1 MGYGSL
7 KLNVWQVT
15 IRKKNAL
22 KSIGKDEESLW
33 FRERINTSASLMKA
47 LQVFQGLVV
56 IIIDGKEINTK
67 NGVCTVFNV
76 QILIVYEMH

>member
-1 MGYGSL
+1 
-7 KLNVWQVT
+7 
-15 IRKKNAL
+15 
-22 KSIGKDEESLW
+22 
-33 FRERINTSASLMKA
+33 MKA

-67 NGVCTVFNV
+67 KGVCTVFNV